1 MAALTTLK
9 TNWCKKMR
17 IDNTMLK
24 LARFIHKML
33 RKNVLNS
40 RQFPGIFILEI
51 HFSNVMVYSRSNT
64 LSKRVGRQENKEKSW
79 WKTVRIKTA
88 ECYRYKSEKTFCWQV
103 FIKEQPNIHIKY
115 NLLASPS
122 AKTINVKRAKAE
134 IINKRYFTVNA
145 LNPGV
150 MS

>member
-9 TNWCKKMR
+9 TNCCKKMR

-64 LSKRVGRQENKEKSW
+64 LSKRVGRQEN
-79 WKTVRIKTA
+79 
-88 ECYRYKSEKTFCWQV
+88 
-103 FIKEQPNIHIKY
+103 
-115 NLLASPS
+115 
-122 AKTINVKRAKAE
+122 
-134 IINKRYFTVNA
+134 
-145 LNPGV
+145 
-150 MS
+150 